1 MSAPPPIPNCFRLA
15 CGHMIANM
23 LDVVVALGIPD
34 KLKDGVT
41 KSSDELAAACRAH
54 PDRLYRVLRALTTE
68 AIFVEHE
75 GKRFSLGP
83 EGEFF
88 RTDHPMSA
96 APLVRWIAGPF
107 HMRMWSHLLDSVKDG
122 SISAEKESGG
132 MDVFQYMSSRPD
144 DLKIFQEAMTAHSR
158 VVLPAIIAAYAEEWS
173 KFKTICD
180 VGGGHGLMLA
190 EILKAAGPKA
200 KGILYEV
207 PEVLKDAPSLL
218 EQLGV
223 EKGRVDC
230 VVGDMFQT
238 VPRGV
243 DLYVMKH
250 IIHDHDDDRCRKIL
264 KNCATGL
271 NRDGKILI
279 MDAVI
284 PGPNEP
290 SFHKLIDIEMFAMV
304 TGRERTA
311 EEFSALLA
319 SAGLRM
325 TRVVRCTGP
334 NQIIEAV
341 IA

>member
-1 MSAPPPIPNCFRLA
+1 
-15 CGHMIANM
+15 
-23 LDVVVALGIPD
+23 
-34 KLKDGVT
+34 
-41 KSSDELAAACRAH
+41 
-54 PDRLYRVLRALTTE
+54 
-68 AIFVEHE
+68 
-75 GKRFSLGP
+75 
-83 EGEFF
+83 
-88 RTDHPMSA
+88 
-96 APLVRWIAGPF
+96 
-107 HMRMWSHLLDSVKDG
+107 
-122 SISAEKESGG
+122 
-132 MDVFQYMSSRPD
+132 MSSRPD
-144 DLKIFQEAMTAHSR
+144 DLKIFQDCMTSLSR
-158 VVLPAIIAAYAEEWS
+158 AAVPAIIAAYAEEWS
-173 KFKTICD
+173 KFNVICD

-207 PEVLKDAPSLL
+207 PEVLKDAPALL
-218 EQLGV
+218 EQLGI

-230 VVGDMFQT
+230 VVGDMFQS

-264 KNCATGL
+264 KNCAAGL

-290 SFHKLIDIEMFAMV
+290 SSPSSSTSRCSFPSPAASAPPEF
-304 TGRERTA
+304 ER
-311 EEFSALLA
+311 LLA

-325 TRVVRCTGP
+325 TRVVRCMGP